1 MNSVKIVPSVL
12 SMDFSCIER
21 QLKKLPDSI
30 DMLHLDVMDG
40 NFVDNI
46 TFGPKVIK
54 TIRECTDKEL
64 DAHLMIADPEKY
76 ADDFI
81 DAGVSYI
88 SFHIETVSDPRRLI
102 EHISSRG
109 VKPGLAVNPPTDI
122 RAINEYLPIIDYVLV
137 MSVNPGFAGQSFM
150 PEVLDKVKHLRDK
163 QDTLDFSIEID
174 GGINGETAKDAID
187 AGARWLV
194 TGSYFFKH
202 QNPKEAVRRLTQ

>member
-1 MNSVKIVPSVL
+1 MNSVSIVPSVL

-30 DMLHLDVMDG
+30 EMLHLDVMDG

-54 TIRECTDKEL
+54 TIRECTDKKL

-81 DAGVSYI
+81 DAGVDYI
-88 SFHIETVSDPRRLI
+88 SFHIETVSDPRKLI
-102 EHISSRG
+102 EHIYSRE

-122 RAINEYLPIIDYVLV
+122 KVIEPYLPIIDYVLV

-150 PEVLDKVKHLRDK
+150 SSVLEKVRYLKNK
-163 QDTLDFSIEID
+163 QDTLDYSIEID
-174 GGINGETAKDAID
+174 GGINGETAKEAIS
-187 AGARWLV
+187 AGAQWLV

-202 QNPKEAVRRLTQ
+202 QNLSEAVRQLTQ

>member
-1 MNSVKIVPSVL
+1 MNSVKVVPSVL
-12 SMDFSCIER
+12 SMDFSCIESEM
-21 QLKKLPDSI
+21 KKLPGSI

-40 NFVDNI
+40 NFVENI

-54 TIRECTDKEL
+54 TIKKCTDKKL

-88 SFHIETVSDPRRLI
+88 SFHIETVSDPRKLI

-122 RAINEYLPIIDYVLV
+122 KTVEPYLPVIDYVLV
-137 MSVNPGFAGQSFM
+137 MSVNPGFAGQSFISG
-150 PEVLDKVKHLRDK
+150 VLEKVRYLKKK
-163 QDTLDFSIEID
+163 QDKLNFSIEID
-174 GGINGETAKDAID
+174 GGINSETAKEAVS
-187 AGARWLV
+187 AGAQWLV

-202 QNPKEAVRRLTQ
+202 QNLSEAVRQLTQ